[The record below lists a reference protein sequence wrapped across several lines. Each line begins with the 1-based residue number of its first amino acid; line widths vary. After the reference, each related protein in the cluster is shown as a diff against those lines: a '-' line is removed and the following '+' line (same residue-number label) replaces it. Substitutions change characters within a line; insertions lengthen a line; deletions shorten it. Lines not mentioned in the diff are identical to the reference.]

1 MSSIITNNSPR
12 STRRR
17 ARPSSH
23 FPVPIPFDSPPYPI
37 ASTGTATPDILDE
50 SHALPSSPSFACPF
64 YKFNPQVYDECK
76 KHRFPRISDIKQ
88 HLIRRHSL
96 PPYFCP
102 ACWIS
107 FMDEQSRIH
116 HPCRGEGQY
125 ELRPEGL
132 SPEEIQVVRLIRGGS
147 SEAQWFAIWRRLFP
161 GYTEPQSPYI
171 QPNNIEEVVSLLS
184 PYVEAVFHASLPSL
198 PSNELGISSSFVTRT
213 LTDACQIYFQS
224 LPASRHDSPPLP
236 PGCPIVPREGRYL
249 FNGMP
254 LNDGNDIPISHAY
267 PSHMTPIARGS
278 LRPPPANA
286 IINPAYW
293 LFNAAEPTQA
303 LSQDK

>member
-23 FPVPIPFDSPPYPI
+23 FPAPIPFNSPPYPI

-96 PPYFCP
+96 PPYFCS

-132 SPEEIQVVRLIRGGS
+132 SPEEIQVVRLIRGGVAKLS
-147 SEAQWFAIWRRLFP
+147 GLLSGAACSLVTP
-161 GYTEPQSPYI
+161 SLSPPI
-171 QPNNIEEVVSLLS
+171 FNPTISRKLS
-184 PYVEAVFHASLPSL
+184 PYYH
-198 PSNELGISSSFVTRT
+198 
-213 LTDACQIYFQS
+213 LTWKQYS
-224 LPASRHDSPPLP
+224 MPP
-236 PGCPIVPREGRYL
+236 CPL
-249 FNGMP
+249 FLAM
-254 LNDGNDIPISHAY
+254 S
-267 PSHMTPIARGS
+267 
-278 LRPPPANA
+278 
-286 IINPAYW
+286 
-293 LFNAAEPTQA
+293 
-303 LSQDK
+303 

>member
-1 MSSIITNNSPR
+1 MSSIVTNKPPR
-12 STRRR
+12 STGRL
-17 ARPSSH
+17 ARPLGH
-23 FPVPIPFDSPPYPI
+23 FSAPNPFDSPPYSI
-37 ASTGTATPDILDE
+37 ASTSMTTLDAVDE
-50 SHALPSSPSFACPF
+50 THALHSSPSFACPF

-107 FMDEQSRIH
+107 FMDEQSRMH
-116 HPCRGEGQY
+116 HPCRGEGQH

-132 SPEEIQVVRLIRGGS
+132 SPEELQVVRLIRGGS

-161 GYTEPQSPYI
+161 GYSVPQSPYI
-171 QPNNIEEVVSLLS
+171 QHNNIEEVVSLLS
-184 PYVEAVFHASLPSL
+184 PYVEAVWHASLPSL
-198 PSNELGISSSFVTRT
+198 PSSELETSGSFVTRT

-236 PGCPIVPREGRYL
+236 PGCFIPPCDGRDH

-254 LNDGNDIPISHAY
+254 LNGGNDIPISHAY
-267 PSHMTPIARGS
+267 PTQITPIPKENP
-278 LRPPPANA
+278 RPPPANA

-293 LFNAAEPTQA
+293 LFSTSDPTEA
-303 LSQDK
+303 LSQEK